1 VKGFSSECTALKAD
15 VLQGQKIYC
24 LQAHQRIFLFIF
36 QPGNFTGRDSEG
48 VKLNFVVANE
58 SKQSYPQSPFY
69 TKHDTR
75 EAHCAIRVSP
85 LPINYIIL
93 KQTYT

>member
-1 VKGFSSECTALKAD
+1 MHCIESRCVIGPKN
-15 VLQGQKIYC
+15 I
-24 LQAHQRIFLFIF
+24 LFAGASAPSF
-36 QPGNFTGRDSEG
+36 FWPGNFTGRGSEG

-69 TKHDTR
+69 AKHDTR

-85 LPINYIIL
+85 PPSITLY
-93 KQTYT
+93 